1 MQLKTTRMENANN
14 NIQSIEHKIV
24 THHIYEY
31 KKGIRSLVL
40 QTLPTKELRKA
51 EKSLKQRNIPYFLQM
66 VSDKKVNLFF
76 GDTNSLK
83 IVRSFN
89 PNSLKDL
96 TDEQDFILGI
106 MLGYDRKQQCER
118 FLSRQ
123 SKSNKK
129 KTKTTSLVG
138 L

>member
-1 MQLKTTRMENANN
+1 MENANN

-40 QTLPTKELRKA
+40 QTLPTRELSKA

>member
-1 MQLKTTRMENANN
+1 MENANN

-96 TDEQDFILGI
+96 TDEQDLILGI